1 MFCVEVW
8 HSLEYTTV
16 DHENN
21 TTDYKE
27 NGVGGGGFLFEWN
40 YDKKNTGGGF
50 FFTCFALLLY
60 RTCILVSNYKLFH
73 SNCLVS
79 FDVTF
84 ILLCVKKTLISA
96 G

>member
-50 FFTCFALLLY
+50 FLHVLPYYSTGLAYWSVIINYFTPTVLFHLMSLLY
-60 RTCILVSNYKLFH
+60 YYALKRH
-73 SNCLVS
+73 
-79 FDVTF
+79 
-84 ILLCVKKTLISA
+84 
-96 G
+96 